1 MRVAPRLTL
10 GPAPRPGPAPAAM
23 RAANRPF
30 PGRFIADPSPRVRR
44 PISAVRH
51 WYSEGSSQGK
61 RLFPATC
68 RSVVGCNTRLRRIVA
83 SIRTHG
89 SNWTWTPHATCNMV
103 TQMDVLAPYRE
114 IGTRN
119 GWGTGFPM
127 EGTGGGKDGPGLL
140 CRNVKVSG
148 RRTSLRME
156 PYIWDSLKEICER
169 EQMTLNEICTQ
180 IDERRGEANL
190 TASIRVFIVS
200 YYRTAI
206 GQRGFSEDGQSPL
219 LRRAMDDAVPLE

>member
-1 MRVAPRLTL
+1 
-10 GPAPRPGPAPAAM
+10 
-23 RAANRPF
+23 
-30 PGRFIADPSPRVRR
+30 
-44 PISAVRH
+44 
-51 WYSEGSSQGK
+51 
-61 RLFPATC
+61 
-68 RSVVGCNTRLRRIVA
+68 
-83 SIRTHG
+83 
-89 SNWTWTPHATCNMV
+89 
-103 TQMDVLAPYRE
+103 
-114 IGTRN
+114 
-119 GWGTGFPM
+119 M
-127 EGTGGGKDGPGLL
+127 EGTGAGKEVPGLL

-219 LRRAMDDAVPLE
+219 LRRAMDDAVPLD